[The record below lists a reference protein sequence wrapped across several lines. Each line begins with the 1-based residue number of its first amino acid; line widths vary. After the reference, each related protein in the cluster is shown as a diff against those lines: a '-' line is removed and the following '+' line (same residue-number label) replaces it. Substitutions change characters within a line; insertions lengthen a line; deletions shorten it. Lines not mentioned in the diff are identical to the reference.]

1 MATRQP
7 PPPPENIHS
16 LAGLYP
22 PGKPRDSSKPY
33 IGFAE
38 NITLGYVFL
47 TQKKNGKNYIFFPKF
62 MDYFF
67 QVFHISCG

>member
-1 MATRQP
+1 MTSKKL

-22 PGKPRDSSKPY
+22 PGKPRDPNKPY

-38 NITLGYVFL
+38 NITLGYVFFF
-47 TQKKNGKNYIFFPKF
+47 KKL
-62 MDYFF
+62 F
-67 QVFHISCG
+67 QHFLEIVI

>member
-1 MATRQP
+1 MTSKKL

-22 PGKPRDSSKPY
+22 PGKPRDPSKPY

-38 NITLGYVFL
+38 NRTLGYVFFKTRIIL
-47 TQKKNGKNYIFFPKF
+47 ERFFEIFSLK
-62 MDYFF
+62 
-67 QVFHISCG
+67 